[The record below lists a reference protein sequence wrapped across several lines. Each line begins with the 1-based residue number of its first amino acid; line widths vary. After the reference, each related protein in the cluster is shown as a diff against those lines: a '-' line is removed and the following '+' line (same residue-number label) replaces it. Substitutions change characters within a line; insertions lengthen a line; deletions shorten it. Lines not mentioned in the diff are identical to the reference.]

1 MREVC
6 DHRGAPPASQVSEA
20 TNADGCHDIFIT
32 KTYIIMKKLLEILTD
47 ENRDFDCLPWWV
59 YAVVLPLALVAL
71 MALAGWIDSL
81 CA

>member
-1 MREVC
+1 
-6 DHRGAPPASQVSEA
+6 
-20 TNADGCHDIFIT
+20 
-32 KTYIIMKKLLEILTD
+32 MKKFMEVLTD
-47 ENRDFDCLPWWV
+47 ENKDFDYFPWWV